1 MQSSKST
8 YATEADFHMNN
19 SVWWVPEQVK
29 EKVYLVMDRHFF
41 FYLFL
46 SVLGLHWCMGFSLA
60 VRSGVALVA
69 VQALQWLL
77 LWWSTDSRVCR
88 LW

>member
-60 VRSGVALVA
+60 VRSGVTLVA

-77 LWWSTDSRVCR
+77 LWWNTDSRVCR
-88 LW
+88 L